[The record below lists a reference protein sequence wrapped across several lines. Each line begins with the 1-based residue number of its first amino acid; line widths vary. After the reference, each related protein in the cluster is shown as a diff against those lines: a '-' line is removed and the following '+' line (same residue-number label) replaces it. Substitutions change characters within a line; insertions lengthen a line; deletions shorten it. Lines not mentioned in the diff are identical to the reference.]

1 MTLPPMAE
9 GGARVDL
16 RCSARGWR
24 RRGVVHG
31 LGLPHVGPAQTR
43 AVPSVRLTHTGAV
56 FYFILIHIVGYG
68 NPYA

>member
-31 LGLPHVGPAQTR
+31 LGHVGPAQTQAELSVRPTHPR
-43 AVPSVRLTHTGAV
+43 AVI
-56 FYFILIHIVGYG
+56 ILF
-68 NPYA
+68 